1 MTDIYKQALMTGLR
15 FQTTKGVL
23 STEDLMSLSISQ
35 LDAVYSQLSDEKD
48 KRPRRSL
55 LATKDAA
62 DNLDLQIAI
71 VTDIVETKL
80 AEQQAKQDA
89 NNKASQRQTILAVLA
104 SKQQSDLESKTP
116 AELQAMLEAL

>member
-23 STEDLMSLSISQ
+23 STEDLMSLSINQ

-55 LATKDAA
+55 LATKDAT
-62 DNLDLQIAI
+62 DSLDLQIAI

-80 AEQQAKQDA
+80 TEQQAKQDA
-89 NNKASQRQTILAVLA
+89 KNKASQRQTILAVLA